1 MKQPTAPLR
10 VLVVDDARANIKVLA
25 NALKSDYAVQVA
37 DSGEAALKVVHQG
50 PVPDLILLDI
60 MMPDMDGYEVC
71 RRLKDNPE
79 TQEIPVIFVTALD
92 SETDEAK
99 GFEMGAVDF
108 IAKPFK
114 IPVVMA
120 RVKNHLKL
128 KQRTDMLEE
137 MSHIDGLTQVPNRR
151 QLDET
156 LPKELARLH
165 RDQASMG
172 LMMIDIDH
180 FKPYNDHYGHG
191 RGDEALEKVAS
202 VMQSALKRPGDLLA
216 RYGGE
221 EFVVL
226 LPETDAAGAR
236 KVGEQLRAAVEATGL
251 AHDYSPVADHVTISL
266 GGIAGRVDEVTNP
279 QAWLKQADQ
288 ALYEAKDQG
297 RNRVVIHG
305 AEASRDA

>member
-1 MKQPTAPLR
+1 
-10 VLVVDDARANIKVLA
+10 
-25 NALKSDYAVQVA
+25 
-37 DSGEAALKVVHQG
+37 
-50 PVPDLILLDI
+50 
-60 MMPDMDGYEVC
+60 
-71 RRLKDNPE
+71 
-79 TQEIPVIFVTALD
+79 VIFVTALD

-99 GFEMGAVDF
+99 GFEVWAVDF

-221 EFVVL
+221 EFVAL

-236 KVGEQLRAAVEATGL
+236 KVGEQLRAAVEAAGL
-251 AHDYSPVADHVTISL
+251 AHGYSPVADHVTISL
-266 GGIAGRVDEVTNP
+266 GGIAGRVDEVTSP
-279 QAWLKQADQ
+279 QAWLEQADQ